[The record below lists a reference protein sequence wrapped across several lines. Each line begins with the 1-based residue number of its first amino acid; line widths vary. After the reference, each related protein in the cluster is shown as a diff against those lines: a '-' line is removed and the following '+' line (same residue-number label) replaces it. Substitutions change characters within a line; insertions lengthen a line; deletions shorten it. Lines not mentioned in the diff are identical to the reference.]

1 MKKALK
7 VTALIIAIIS
17 MFTLIASAQDK
28 TIEWNYGYE
37 YSETYSYGGEL
48 KIGNN
53 KVAPVSKPKWYE
65 TGDFRSEYVYYEFDV
80 EKSGYYSIDIL
91 GDLYYTHY
99 MPAVSQDIRDGVVY
113 GEKEYLFLDD
123 YRYSVYLEEG
133 DCIFGIDF
141 FIYEPAFPDGDYSGE
156 LNIEFIAEKITDVQI
171 DDDYLEDI
179 IFGYHI
185 DPEYDENNTTY
196 IPAKGR
202 IVFEN
207 GKEYEF
213 NQYLDIEYPDDI
225 APGESKITFVID
237 DFKKEYTVLIKTVDD
252 YIENIEID
260 NIEEVAVVTQTFL
273 PDVAYSPDVYYNLIV
288 TKPDGTKITEEDVY
302 YIYDIQLK
310 GEKSLTIWFDHIQD
324 DDGKWYFVAEA
335 GYKEYLKVPC
345 KSVPASFEQNYILFI
360 GKVAEYTFVMIDEFS
375 MYISDAFGLLSGLS
389 IAERSESFSDAFAS
403 IGNCYSEIYNLTE
416 MFVDYVK

>member
-1 MKKALK
+1 MKKGLK
-7 VTALIIAIIS
+7 ITALIIAIIS

-53 KVAPVSKPKWYE
+53 KVSPVSKPKWYE

-141 FIYEPAFPDGDYSGE
+141 FIYEPYFPDGDYSGE
-156 LNIEFIAEKITDVQI
+156 LNIEFIAEKITDIQI
-171 DDDYLEDI
+171 DDEYLEDI
-179 IFGYHI
+179 IFGLHI

-196 IPAKGR
+196 IPAKGK
-202 IVFEN
+202 IIFDN
-207 GKEYEF
+207 GKEYDF
-213 NQYLDIEYPDDI
+213 NQHLNIEYPDDI
-225 APGESKITFVID
+225 APGESQITFVID
-237 DFKKEYTVLIKTVDD
+237 DFKKEYTVQIKTVDD
-252 YIENIEID
+252 YIESIEIG

-273 PDVAYSPDVYYNLIV
+273 PDVAYSTDVYYDLIV
-288 TKPDGTKITEEDVY
+288 TKPDGTKITEEEVY

-310 GEKSLTIWFDHIQD
+310 GEKSLTIWFDHIQE

-360 GKVAEYTFVMIDEFS
+360 EKVAEYTFVMLDDFS
-375 MYISDAFGLLSGLS
+375 CYILNAVDIFSGLTATERFESFFDAFTS
-389 IAERSESFSDAFAS
+389 IKDYYVEIFNLAKLFADNV
-403 IGNCYSEIYNLTE
+403 G
-416 MFVDYVK
+416 

>member
-7 VTALIIAIIS
+7 ITALIIAIIS

-37 YSETYSYGGEL
+37 YSETYSYGGKL

-113 GEKEYLFLDD
+113 GEKESLFLDE

-141 FIYEPAFPDGDYSGE
+141 FIYEPYFPDGDYSGE
-156 LNIEFIAEKITDVQI
+156 LNIEFIAEKITDIQI
-171 DDDYLEDI
+171 DDEYLEDI

-185 DPEYDENNTTY
+185 NPEYDENNTTY
-196 IPAKGR
+196 IPAKGK
-202 IVFEN
+202 IIFEN
-207 GKEYEF
+207 GKEYGF

-252 YIENIEID
+252 YIESIEID

-273 PDVAYSPDVYYNLIV
+273 PDVAYSPDVYYDLIV

-310 GEKSLTIWFDHIQD
+310 GEKSLTIWFDHIQE

-345 KSVPASFEQNYILFI
+345 KSVPATFDQNCILFI
-360 GKVAEYTFVMIDEFS
+360 EKVAEYTFVMLDEFS
-375 MYISDAFGLLSGLS
+375 VYISDAFKLFSGLS
-389 IAERSESFSDAFAS
+389 ITERFESFSDAFAS
-403 IGNCYSEIYNLTE
+403 IDNCYSEIYNLTE
-416 MFVDYVK
+416 MFINHVK

>member
-1 MKKALK
+1 MKKGLK
-7 VTALIIAIIS
+7 ITALIIAIIS

-53 KVAPVSKPKWYE
+53 KVSPVSKPKWYE

-141 FIYEPAFPDGDYSGE
+141 FIYEPYFPDGDYSGE
-156 LNIEFIAEKITDVQI
+156 LNIEFIAEKITDIQI
-171 DDDYLEDI
+171 DDEYLEDI
-179 IFGYHI
+179 IFGLHI

-196 IPAKGR
+196 IPAKGK
-202 IVFEN
+202 IIFDN
-207 GKEYEF
+207 GKEYDF
-213 NQYLDIEYPDDI
+213 NQHLNIEYPDDI
-225 APGESKITFVID
+225 APGESQITFVID
-237 DFKKEYTVLIKTVDD
+237 DFKKEYTVQIKTVDD
-252 YIENIEID
+252 YIESIEIG

-273 PDVAYSPDVYYNLIV
+273 PDVAYSTDVYYDLIV
-288 TKPDGTKITEEDVY
+288 TKPDGTKITEEEVY

-310 GEKSLTIWFDHIQD
+310 GEKSLTIWFDHIQE
-324 DDGKWYFVAEA
+324 DDGKWYFVVEA

-345 KSVPASFEQNYILFI
+345 KSVPASFEENYILFI
-360 GKVAEYTFVMIDEFS
+360 EKVAEYTFVMLDDFS
-375 MYISDAFGLLSGLS
+375 CYILNAVDIFSGLTATERFESFFDAFTS
-389 IAERSESFSDAFAS
+389 IKDYYVEIFNLAKLFADNV
-403 IGNCYSEIYNLTE
+403 G
-416 MFVDYVK
+416 

>member
-7 VTALIIAIIS
+7 ITALIITIIS
-17 MFTLIASAQDK
+17 MFTLVASAQGK

-37 YSETYSYGGEL
+37 YSETYNYGGEL

-99 MPAVSQDIRDGVVY
+99 MPAVSQDIRDGVVC

-141 FIYEPAFPDGDYSGE
+141 FIYEPYFPDGDYSGE
-156 LNIEFIAEKITDVQI
+156 LSIEFIAEKITDIQI
-171 DDDYLEDI
+171 DDEYLEDI

-185 DPEYDENNTTY
+185 DPEYNENNTTY
-196 IPAKGR
+196 IPAKGK
-202 IVFEN
+202 INFEN
-207 GKEYEF
+207 GKEYGF

-273 PDVAYSPDVYYNLIV
+273 PDIAYSPDVYYDLIV
-288 TKPDGTKITEEDVY
+288 TKPDGTKITEEEVY

-310 GEKSLTIWFDHIQD
+310 GEKILTIWFDHIQD

-335 GYKEYLKVPC
+335 GFKEYLKVPC

-389 IAERSESFSDAFAS
+389 IAERFENFSDAFAS

-416 MFVDYVK
+416 MFMNYVK